1 MAEHPTTHQKHNN
14 PLNKEEIPE
23 WHHQQELILKR
34 WSEIG
39 SSYRYLH
46 DKSFKK
52 FNTQNM
58 WFALPVI
65 VISTITGTANFAQ
78 GSFPPSWSAYVPL
91 GIGFLNLSA
100 GLITTV
106 GQFLRVSELLEGH
119 RAASLAYSK
128 FARNISV
135 ELSLPVKE
143 RTDDGSI
150 FITNCR
156 FELDRLIEQSPDI
169 PEDIISSFIKR
180 FPEPTNDASGN
191 PTNEYDFFRPE
202 ILDIRPIKIYR
213 DNEADIKRKLDLAKK
228 EALEES
234 EKQAKRLE
242 NALKMREHERAKII
256 QETRLEFEKARSK
269 QNNEVNK
276 IIELTTQKTQAQLI
290 KNKFSVS
297 NIEETMTDLLGTL
310 NQAGNI
316 VDDFTDSDDS
326 SHETPPPS
334 PKNNNSRVPLRG
346 GDTVTHSSF
355 LNDPKNRDFIRNNT
369 WTMDS
374 FSQLPTRKEQEVEEE
389 VVEEEVVEDE
399 VVEEDTAS
407 IEIIITD
414 LSGN

>member
-1 MAEHPTTHQKHNN
+1 MNEKTTPRIKI
-14 PLNKEEIPE
+14 PDTPKNKDNEALPI

-52 FNTQNM
+52 FNKQNM

-65 VISTITGTANFAQ
+65 VISTVTGTANFAQ
-78 GSFPPSWSAYVPL
+78 GSFPEAWQEFVPL

-156 FELDRLIEQSPDI
+156 VELDRLIEQSPDI
-169 PEDIISSFIKR
+169 PEDIISSFVKR
-180 FPEPTNDASGN
+180 FPEPGKDSSGN
-191 PTNEYDFFRPE
+191 PTNDYDFFRPE

-213 DNEADIKRKLDLAKK
+213 DKEAEIKRRAQIARLEAKK
-228 EALEES
+228 QADEES
-234 EKQAKRLE
+234 ARLQKAMDE
-242 NALKMREHERAKII
+242 RETERFKII
-256 QETRLEFEKARSK
+256 QETRKEFEKAQLK
-269 QNNEVNK
+269 QNKEVNQMF
-276 IIELTTQKTQAQLI
+276 ELAQKRTQAEI
-290 KNKFSVS
+290 VKNKFNVT
-297 NIEETMTDLLGTL
+297 NIEETMSDLLGSL
-310 NQAGNI
+310 NQAQNV
-316 VDDFTDSDDS
+316 VDDYTDSDDS
-326 SHETPPPS
+326 DDSPSIS
-334 PKNNNSRVPLRG
+334 PKNSIIKSITLDDTEETTQGTTEETEETVINN
-346 GDTVTHSSF
+346 
-355 LNDPKNRDFIRNNT
+355 
-369 WTMDS
+369 
-374 FSQLPTRKEQEVEEE
+374 
-389 VVEEEVVEDE
+389 
-399 VVEEDTAS
+399 
-407 IEIIITD
+407 IEIIID
-414 LSGN
+414 DISGN

>member
-1 MAEHPTTHQKHNN
+1 MSEKTTPRIKI
-14 PLNKEEIPE
+14 PDTPKNKENDALPV

-65 VISTITGTANFAQ
+65 VISTVTGTANFAQ
-78 GSFPPSWSAYVPL
+78 GSFPDAWKEYVPL

-169 PEDIISSFIKR
+169 PEDIISSFVKR
-180 FPEPTNDASGN
+180 FPEPGKDASGN

-213 DNEADIKRKLDLAKK
+213 DKEAEIKRRAQIARLEAKK
-228 EALEES
+228 QADEES
-234 EKQAKRLE
+234 SRLQKAMDE
-242 NALKMREHERAKII
+242 RETERFKII
-256 QETRLEFEKARSK
+256 QETRKEFEKAQLK
-269 QNNEVNK
+269 QNKEVNQMF
-276 IIELTTQKTQAQLI
+276 ELAQKRTQAEI
-290 KNKFSVS
+290 VKNKFNVT
-297 NIEETMTDLLGTL
+297 NIEETMSDLLGSL
-310 NQAGNI
+310 NQAHNV
-316 VDDFTDSDDS
+316 VDDYTDSDNTSDS
-326 SHETPPPS
+326 SLSPRNSITNTTTTIDTDETNEIVGNAS
-334 PKNNNSRVPLRG
+334 
-346 GDTVTHSSF
+346 
-355 LNDPKNRDFIRNNT
+355 
-369 WTMDS
+369 
-374 FSQLPTRKEQEVEEE
+374 EVEETTIE
-389 VVEEEVVEDE
+389 N
-399 VVEEDTAS
+399 
-407 IEIIITD
+407 IEIIIED
-414 LSGN
+414 ISGN

>member
-1 MAEHPTTHQKHNN
+1 MSEKTTPRIKIPDTPT
-14 PLNKEEIPE
+14 NKDKDALPI

-52 FNTQNM
+52 FNKQNM

-65 VISTITGTANFAQ
+65 VISTVTGTANFAQ
-78 GSFPPSWSAYVPL
+78 GSFPDSWQEYVPL

-156 FELDRLIEQSPDI
+156 VELDRLIEQSPDI
-169 PEDIISSFIKR
+169 PEDIISSFVKR
-180 FPEPTNDASGN
+180 FPEPGKDASGN
-191 PTNEYDFFRPE
+191 PTNDYDFFRPE

-213 DNEADIKRKLDLAKK
+213 DKEAEIKRKAQIARVEAKK
-228 EALEES
+228 QADEES
-234 EKQAKRLE
+234 ARLQKAMDE
-242 NALKMREHERAKII
+242 RESERD
-256 QETRLEFEKARSK
+256 
-269 QNNEVNK
+269 K
-276 IIELTTQKTQAQLI
+276 IIEETRRQFENAQKKQNKEVKQMFELAQKRTQAEI
-290 KNKFSVS
+290 VKNKFSVT
-297 NIEETMTDLLGTL
+297 NIEETMSDLLGSL
-310 NQAGNI
+310 NQAHTV
-316 VDDFTDSDDS
+316 VDDYTDSDDS
-326 SHETPPPS
+326 DGSPSIS
-334 PKNNNSRVPLRG
+334 PKNSIIKSITLDDTEETTQGTTEETEETEETVINN
-346 GDTVTHSSF
+346 
-355 LNDPKNRDFIRNNT
+355 
-369 WTMDS
+369 
-374 FSQLPTRKEQEVEEE
+374 
-389 VVEEEVVEDE
+389 
-399 VVEEDTAS
+399 
-407 IEIIITD
+407 IEIIID
-414 LSGN
+414 DISGN

>member
-1 MAEHPTTHQKHNN
+1 MSEKTTPRIKI
-14 PLNKEEIPE
+14 PDTPKNKENDALPV

-65 VISTITGTANFAQ
+65 VISTVTGTANFAQ
-78 GSFPPSWSAYVPL
+78 GSFPDAWKEYVPL

-169 PEDIISSFIKR
+169 PEDIISSFVKR
-180 FPEPTNDASGN
+180 FPEPGKDASGN

-213 DNEADIKRKLDLAKK
+213 DKEAEIKRRAQIARLEAKK
-228 EALEES
+228 QADEES
-234 EKQAKRLE
+234 ARLQKAMDE
-242 NALKMREHERAKII
+242 RETERFKII
-256 QETRLEFEKARSK
+256 QETRKEFEKAQLK
-269 QNNEVNK
+269 QNKEVNQMF
-276 IIELTTQKTQAQLI
+276 ELAQKRTQAEI
-290 KNKFSVS
+290 VKNKFNVT
-297 NIEETMTDLLGTL
+297 NIEETMSDLLGSL
-310 NQAGNI
+310 NQAHNV
-316 VDDFTDSDDS
+316 VDDYTDSDNTSDS
-326 SHETPPPS
+326 SLS
-334 PKNNNSRVPLRG
+334 PRNS
-346 GDTVTHSSF
+346 
-355 LNDPKNRDFIRNNT
+355 INNT
-369 WTMDS
+369 TTTLDIDE
-374 FSQLPTRKEQEVEEE
+374 TNE
-389 VVEEEVVEDE
+389 VVGNASEIEE
-399 VVEEDTAS
+399 TTINN
-407 IEIIITD
+407 IEIIIED
-414 LSGN
+414 ISGN

>member
-1 MAEHPTTHQKHNN
+1 MSEKTTPRIKI
-14 PLNKEEIPE
+14 PDTPKNKENDALPV

-65 VISTITGTANFAQ
+65 VISTVTGTANFAQ
-78 GSFPPSWSAYVPL
+78 GSFPDAWKEYVPL

-169 PEDIISSFIKR
+169 PEDIISSFVKR
-180 FPEPTNDASGN
+180 FPEPGKDASGN
-191 PTNEYDFFRPE
+191 PTNDYDFFRPE

-213 DNEADIKRKLDLAKK
+213 DKEAEIKRRAQIARLEAKK
-228 EALEES
+228 QADEES
-234 EKQAKRLE
+234 SRLQKAMDE
-242 NALKMREHERAKII
+242 RETERFKII
-256 QETRLEFEKARSK
+256 QETRKEFEKAQFK
-269 QNNEVNK
+269 QNKKVNQMF
-276 IIELTTQKTQAQLI
+276 ELAQKRTQAEI
-290 KNKFSVS
+290 VKNKFNVT
-297 NIEETMTDLLGTL
+297 NIEETMSDLLGSL
-310 NQAGNI
+310 NQAHNV
-316 VDDFTDSDDS
+316 VDDYTDSDNTSDS
-326 SHETPPPS
+326 SLS
-334 PKNNNSRVPLRG
+334 PRNS
-346 GDTVTHSSF
+346 
-355 LNDPKNRDFIRNNT
+355 INNT
-369 WTMDS
+369 TTTLDIDE
-374 FSQLPTRKEQEVEEE
+374 TNE
-389 VVEEEVVEDE
+389 VVGNASEIEE
-399 VVEEDTAS
+399 TTINN
-407 IEIIITD
+407 IEIIIED
-414 LSGN
+414 ISGN